1 MWGPLVSG
9 TSSRGIAVNPMQGRI
24 EVAEH
29 VAERQR
35 QCRPPANQH
44 VIVAGAKLIV
54 GTQPNRFAQAPLHP
68 VAFDRI
74 ADLPRHSEAEPG
86 RKGRRRRLTH
96 VGAAALAGL
105 QHETLGRRPRTKS
118 GCPKV
123 RPAF

>member
-9 TSSRGIAVNPMQGRI
+9 TSSRGIGRNLVTDLAVNPAQGRI
-24 EVAEH
+24 EVVEH

-54 GTQPNRFAQAPLHP
+54 GTQPNRLAQAPLHP

-74 ADLPRHSEAEPG
+74 ADLP
-86 RKGRRRRLTH
+86 
-96 VGAAALAGL
+96 
-105 QHETLGRRPRTKS
+105 
-118 GCPKV
+118 
-123 RPAF
+123 